1 MFKLSSSPLV
11 GTIKSIISE
20 NGPTTM
26 TICTRVVGTQEIELE
41 IGRGMKERLFQI
53 CESLLNIK
61 HILIKQD

>member
-41 IGRGMKERLFQI
+41 IGRGMKERLF
-53 CESLLNIK
+53 
-61 HILIKQD
+61 